1 MKKYLICGAMA
12 LAAGL
17 FITSCTHD
25 DIGYDNLYDEKTQT
39 FDKVFK
45 DLYGNIDP
53 SHDWGFTPYVDIT
66 DASTTSSARAMTRGH
81 NANANEW
88 ADPNKENGGWIVPN
102 PLTNEQ
108 KNKVRQWFQ
117 THKNPDGVA
126 FSHSNFF
133 VQQVYKGGDNVG
145 DYSPEKYLAADGN
158 TWMVGGEQMDK
169 LTCGSYSEGAETA
182 FYYDHINNFN
192 NGTCSWNNDVLDNGQ
207 TVGGSKHSD
216 QIMLMVN
223 SKSDCFGYWNSN
235 GSVGFNNKYVIIPGD
250 VIQED
255 IPGGGDVA
263 NVSGMWFV
271 GFDYEQLVD
280 GDVYTNNYFSFENQQ
295 YRYLNSNM
303 NFYCGD
309 KKEYNNVPSS
319 DVIRD
324 LLSQGYLPV
333 EGKADKVFVK
343 LDKCADGYYSDWIV
357 RVIPGTKK
365 STDGDKQKEKE
376 ETSNKDKYKAKRH
389 VIMAIGR
396 VFVEDLYNATRADID
411 YNDAV
416 FDAIIWKDQD
426 VIIDRTAQDTL
437 QVDPDGVTKYRLE
450 IALLAAGGTI
460 PLTIGGSKFGDVH
473 ERFGVGLTTIVNT
486 VGEAS
491 NVFGSSVTGHDYVYK
506 NIDITDVIND
516 WKGSNPITLN
526 IIPIDVLWTT
536 DNVTV
541 AARLNNRDTHTYQK
555 DDDGK
560 LVVGED
566 GEPIIVSSDAPVVP
580 HILQAPIGTA
590 WPQERVNIGFKD
602 EGPYHYFP
610 NYVQNYAEYKG
621 KVWKSNI
628 DPFYLYAD
636 NRTPLAYSG
645 KNAGYT
651 YLTDIELMIEGQL
664 LEGWTNQ
671 GAAAPVDLGTNFNTN
686 VIIQPEN
693 LFSAAGLAA
702 GDVIRLYCS
711 KKADGDI
718 NLKVFGG
725 HWEAS
730 VPISGWEVEYG
741 ADGKPGGTLISNAA
755 KAVFNA
761 NGYIEIPVTSENIGN
776 FTTISN
782 WGGCIILQGN
792 NLTLEDI
799 TIKKP

>member
-66 DASTTSSARAMTRGH
+66 DASTTSSARALTRGV
-81 NANANEW
+81 NANGNMW
-88 ADPNKENGGWIVPN
+88 ADEWVVPET
-102 PLTNEQ
+102 LKVAQ
-108 KNKVRQWFQ
+108 KDKVRRYFQ
-117 THKNPDGVA
+117 THKNPKGTSFNHTD
-126 FSHSNFF
+126 FF
-133 VQQVYKGGDNVG
+133 VQQVYKGGTNTTG
-145 DYSPEKYLAADGN
+145 SESPEVYAP
-158 TWMVGGEQMDK
+158 VEGETFKGSDRMDH
-169 LTCGSYSEGAETA
+169 LTCGTWGEGATTTNNDGRN
-182 FYYDHINNFN
+182 FYDHVNNFN
-192 NGTCSWNNDVLDNGQ
+192 NGNCTDYDGL
-207 TVGGSKHSD
+207 
-216 QIMLMVN
+216 MLMVD
-223 SKSDCFGYWNSN
+223 SKSDAFGYYNSN
-235 GSVGFNNKYVIIPGD
+235 GSVGHNLYVIVSGD
-250 VIQED
+250 EIQAWD
-255 IPGGGDVA
+255 STGGDDA
-263 NVSGMWFV
+263 NVSGMFFV
-271 GFDYEQLVD
+271 GLDFEQII
-280 GDVYTNNYFSFENQQ
+280 GDNVYTNDYYTGPDGNK
-295 YRYLNSNM
+295 YRYLNSNK
-303 NFYCGD
+303 NQYCGD
-309 KKEYNNVPSS
+309 LKKIDPEPTGN
-319 DVIRD
+319 DAQK
-324 LLSQGYLPV
+324 LLDDGYLPV
-333 EGKADKVFVK
+333 LNTANKDWVKVA
-343 LDKCADGYYSDWIV
+343 KCADGYYSDWIV

-555 DDDGK
+555 DDDGR
-560 LVVGED
+560 LVTDTNGN
-566 GEPIIVSSDAPVVP
+566 PIIVDSDDPVVP
-580 HILQAPIGTA
+580 HVLQVPIGTA
-590 WPQERVNIGFKD
+590 WP
-602 EGPYHYFP
+602 
-610 NYVQNYAEYKG
+610 
-621 KVWKSNI
+621 
-628 DPFYLYAD
+628 
-636 NRTPLAYSG
+636 
-645 KNAGYT
+645 
-651 YLTDIELMIEGQL
+651 
-664 LEGWTNQ
+664 
-671 GAAAPVDLGTNFNTN
+671 
-686 VIIQPEN
+686 
-693 LFSAAGLAA
+693 
-702 GDVIRLYCS
+702 
-711 KKADGDI
+711 
-718 NLKVFGG
+718 
-725 HWEAS
+725 
-730 VPISGWEVEYG
+730 
-741 ADGKPGGTLISNAA
+741 
-755 KAVFNA
+755 
-761 NGYIEIPVTSENIGN
+761 
-776 FTTISN
+776 
-782 WGGCIILQGN
+782 
-792 NLTLEDI
+792 
-799 TIKKP
+799 

>member
-357 RVIPGTKK
+357 RVIPGTRK
-365 STDGDKQKEKE
+365 SNGSNQDTQE
-376 ETSNKDKYKAKRH
+376 ETTTSKLFRAKRH
-389 VIMAIGR
+389 KIMARGR
-396 VFVEDLYNATRADID
+396 VLVEDLYNANRADID

-416 FDAIIWKDQD
+416 FDAIIWYDYNVKVTRDDQGNETITPIND
-426 VIIDRTAQDTL
+426 NIK
-437 QVDPDGVTKYRLE
+437 KYRVE
-450 IALLAAGGTI
+450 MALLAAGGTI
-460 PLTIGGSKFGDVH
+460 PLKIADSKFGDVH
-473 ERFGVGLTTIVNT
+473 DAFGVGLTTIVNT

-491 NVFGSSVTGHDYVYK
+491 NVFGSSVTGKNYVYK
-506 NIDITDVIND
+506 EFDFTDEIKAAVNAGKD
-516 WKGSNPITLN
+516 LTLN
-526 IIPIDVLWTT
+526 LIPIEVEWIT
-536 DNVTV
+536 DNVKV
-541 AARLNNRDTHTYQK
+541 AATLNNRETHTYKK
-555 DDDGK
+555 DENGR
-560 LVVGED
+560 LVIEN
-566 GEPIIVSSDAPVVP
+566 GEPVILESEDPVVP
-580 HILQAPIGTA
+580 HVLQVPIGTA
-590 WPQERVNIGFKD
+590 WPQERVNIGLKD
-602 EGPYHYFP
+602 EGPYHLFP
-610 NYVQNYAEYKG
+610 SYV
-621 KVWKSNI
+621 SNKNVKFWES
-628 DPFYLYAD
+628 DYNVFYLYPD
-636 NRTPLAYSG
+636 NPSPLAYS
-645 KNAGYT
+645 NATLYPISPVPYEYINDIGEILWEGSVDFWNYGDPKVGPQKDLFKDIQVGQKVRL
-651 YLTDIELMIEGQL
+651 YGEVINTDSGWGLQFFSGMWNNGSISGGNGML
-664 LEGWTNQ
+664 LEAYDNN
-671 GAAAPVDLGTNFNTN
+671 DLGYNM
-686 VIIQPEN
+686 
-693 LFSAAGLAA
+693 
-702 GDVIRLYCS
+702 
-711 KKADGDI
+711 
-718 NLKVFGG
+718 
-725 HWEAS
+725 
-730 VPISGWEVEYG
+730 
-741 ADGKPGGTLISNAA
+741 
-755 KAVFNA
+755 
-761 NGYIEIPVTSENIGN
+761 NGYVEFTVDDRIRRILTEETNYGVACNIQGHN
-776 FTTISN
+776 FRMRHIAVV
-782 WGGCIILQGN
+782 
-792 NLTLEDI
+792 
-799 TIKKP
+799 K

>member
-17 FITSCTHD
+17 FTTSCTHD

-66 DASTTSSARAMTRGH
+66 DASTTSSARALTRYAYTNG
-81 NANANEW
+81 NMW
-88 ADPNKENGGWIVPN
+88 ADEWVVPTA
-102 PLTNEQ
+102 LTSEQ
-108 KNKVRQWFQ
+108 KDKVRRWFQ
-117 THKNPDGVA
+117 THKDPQSTT
-126 FSHSNFF
+126 FSQANFF
-133 VQQVYKGGDNVG
+133 VQQVYKGGTNTSG
-145 DYSPEKYLAADGN
+145 SKSPEKYTAANGEDY
-158 TWMVGGEQMDK
+158 VGSNHMDH
-169 LTCGSYSEGAETA
+169 LTCGTWGEGATTKNNDGRN
-182 FYYDHINNFN
+182 FYDHVNNFN
-192 NGTCSWNNDVLDNGQ
+192 YGNCTDYDGL
-207 TVGGSKHSD
+207 
-216 QIMLMVN
+216 MLMLD
-223 SKSDCFGYWNSN
+223 SRSDAFGYYNSN
-235 GSVGFNNKYVIIPGD
+235 GSVGHNLFVIISGD
-250 VIQED
+250 EIQKD
-255 IPGGGDVA
+255 LPDGGDNA
-263 NVSGMWFV
+263 NVSGMFFV
-271 GFDYEQLVD
+271 GLDFEQIVD
-280 GDVYTNNYFSFENQQ
+280 PEYVYTSEFYTGPDGKQ
-295 YRYLNSNM
+295 YRCLSADRNR
-303 NFYCGD
+303 YCGTVREFTSD
-309 KKEYNNVPSS
+309 PSS
-319 DVIRD
+319 EDVQA
-324 LLSQGYLPV
+324 LLNQDYSPV
-333 EGKADKVFVK
+333 AGSAGKVFVK
-343 LDKCADGYYSDWIV
+343 LAKCADGYYSDWIV

-645 KNAGYT
+645 KNAGYA

-730 VPISGWEVEYG
+730 VPITGWEVEYG

>member
-45 DLYGNIDP
+45 DLYGTIDP
-53 SHDWGFTPYVDIT
+53 NHDWGFTPYVDIT

-145 DYSPEKYLAADGN
+145 DYSPEKYLAADGK

-365 STDGDKQKEKE
+365 STGGDQHTDTE
-376 ETSNKDKYKAKRH
+376 ETTDSKKFTAKRH
-389 VIMAIGR
+389 VILAKGR

-416 FDAIIWKDQD
+416 FDAIIWHEYDVNIVRDDQNNET
-426 VIIDRTAQDTL
+426 ITAKEGGED
-437 QVDPDGVTKYRLE
+437 KYKLE

-460 PLTIGGSKFGDVH
+460 PMTIGGSKFGDVH
-473 ERFGVGLTTIVNT
+473 NRFGVGLTTIVNT

-491 NVFGSSVTGHDYVYK
+491 NVFGSSVTGKDYVYDK
-506 NIDITDVIND
+506 IDITDVIND

-526 IIPIDVLWTT
+526 IIPIDVEWTSN
-536 DNVTV
+536 NVPV
-541 AARLNNRDTHTYQK
+541 AARLNNKQTTYKK
-555 DDDGK
+555 DAEGK
-560 LVVGED
+560 LLYDENRRAIPDEDSEEVG
-566 GEPIIVSSDAPVVP
+566 VP
-580 HILQAPIGTA
+580 HILQVPIGTA
-590 WPQERVNIGFKD
+590 WPQERVNIGLKE
-602 EGPYHYFP
+602 EGPYHLFP
-610 NYVQNYAEYKG
+610 NYVSEKDKYKD
-621 KVWKSNI
+621 KVWKEQVNQ
-628 DPFYLYAD
+628 FYLYPD
-636 NRTPLAYSG
+636 NRTPLAYSSDV
-645 KNAGYT
+645 NYPVGYD
-651 YLTDIELMIEGQL
+651 YLTDIVPDAL
-664 LEGWTNQ
+664 WTPTADSKVEFDTW
-671 GAAAPVDLGTNFNTN
+671 GGGV
-686 VIIQPEN
+686 VIN
-693 LFSAAGLAA
+693 LNSSVSYAAGETIYI
-702 GDVIRLYCS
+702 DV
-711 KKADGDI
+711 
-718 NLKVFGG
+718 
-725 HWEAS
+725 
-730 VPISGWEVEYG
+730 
-741 ADGKPGGTLISNAA
+741 NATETR
-755 KAVFNA
+755 
-761 NGYIEIPVTSENIGN
+761 GEILVQEPLS
-776 FTTISN
+776 
-782 WGGCIILQGN
+782 GN
-792 NLTLEDI
+792 NLINQQAFNATGNLTYSFTLNDDMA
-799 TIKKP
+799 TKLNTSKQLRFYGQKYRVLSVRK